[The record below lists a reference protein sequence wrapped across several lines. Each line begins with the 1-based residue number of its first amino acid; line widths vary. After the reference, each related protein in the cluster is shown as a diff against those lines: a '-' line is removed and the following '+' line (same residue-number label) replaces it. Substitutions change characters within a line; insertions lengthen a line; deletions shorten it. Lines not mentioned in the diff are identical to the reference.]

1 MSLSCIE
8 SSVES
13 YFTPCLFEDY
23 VSISNFCDLLSYP
36 TVQVII
42 LKYVVP
48 RVLEYHCV
56 KFGRVST
63 SKTRLINISPSGSVL
78 TGHIWPMAGHV

>member
-8 SSVES
+8 SSLES
-13 YFTPCLFEDY
+13 YFMPYLFEDL

-36 TVQVII
+36 TMQVII

-48 RVLEYHCV
+48 RVLEHSCV
-56 KFGRVST
+56 KFDRVFM
-63 SKTRLINISPSGSVL
+63 SKT
-78 TGHIWPMAGHV
+78 

>member
-13 YFTPCLFEDY
+13 YFMACLFEDY
-23 VSISNFCDLLSYP
+23 VSISNFCDLLLYP
-36 TVQVII
+36 TMQVII

-48 RVLEYHCV
+48 RVLEYPSV
-56 KFGRVST
+56 KFDRVST
-63 SKTRLINISPSGSVL
+63 SKT
-78 TGHIWPMAGHV
+78 